1 MKTYSLKPSDVTR
14 TWYLVDASE
23 LPLGRLSSKIAN
35 LLTGK
40 GKASFSPHIDGGDYV
55 VVVNADNL
63 KVTGKKTDDK
73 LYFHHTGYPG
83 GIKQRTLGE
92 QVERD
97 STKVIVDAVRGMI
110 PANKL
115 RDGRLARLKV
125 YAGAEHANAAQKPK
139 KINLGDVK

>member
-1 MKTYSLKPSDVTR
+1 MKTYSLKPSEVKR
-14 TWYLVDASE
+14 AWYLVNANE
-23 LPLGRLSSKIAN
+23 LPLGRLATRIAN

-40 GKASFSPHIDGGDYV
+40 GKVSFSPHIDGGDYV
-55 VVVNADNL
+55 VVVNADSL
-63 KVTGKKTDDK
+63 KVTGKKSDDK

-97 STKVIVDAVRGMI
+97 ATKVIIDAVRGMI

-125 YAGAEHANAAQKPK
+125 YAGAEHANEAQKPK
-139 KINLGDVK
+139 KISLGEIK